1 MKNNILSSLVYET
14 HKINENIN
22 INGTKQQQQ
31 EPIFPWIENWGSSK
45 VRSSNVTLTYKYKRI
60 MMVSWG
66 DGVLHYRNIWY
77 VELET
82 AWTFK
87 WVVVKK
93 DYVVGVIAGTE
104 IMGTKIIYNDEKTS
118 NVFSSDLEY

>member
-1 MKNNILSSLVYET
+1 MLPWR
-14 HKINENIN
+14 IN
-22 INGTKQQQQ
+22 IK
-31 EPIFPWIENWGSSK
+31 ELWW
-45 VRSSNVTLTYKYKRI
+45 NV
-60 MMVSWG
+60 VPWG

-77 VELET
+77 VELAT

-118 NVFSSDLEY
+118 NVFSLDLEY